1 METLVIGLSALLV
14 VLTWLLYRLVVA
26 LEPKP

>member
-1 METLVIGLSALLV
+1 MELLVIGLSLLLSG
-14 VLTWLLYRLVVA
+14 LTWLLYRLVVA